1 MTAGALIQA
10 RKQAK
15 DARAETRLWYEMA
28 NLLAVAARESGHDG
42 VRERECVLC
51 QSLVAFDLLKEN
63 YAPPKEPT
71 NPRRRS
77 RQ

>member
-1 MTAGALIQA
+1 
-10 RKQAK
+10 
-15 DARAETRLWYEMA
+15 
-28 NLLAVAARESGHDG
+28 
-42 VRERECVLC
+42 VLC